1 MINETDIE
9 GMRQQEPPEMLCQFI
24 KAFNGS
30 LDPRLWIGLVK
41 EEIAEL
47 RVEDPGTAAHLKE
60 LCDVL
65 YVITGLTLTLP
76 VNVAIMMSQEELN
89 EVDEIQT
96 SLDKI
101 ISGFIKFYSPLVVT
115 EAFARVHESNMS
127 KLGVDGKP
135 ILREDGKVLKGPNYK
150 KPDLTDLIKKDV

>member
-1 MINETDIE
+1 M
-9 GMRQQEPPEMLCQFI
+9 
-24 KAFNGS
+24 
-30 LDPRLWIGLVK
+30 
-41 EEIAEL
+41 
-47 RVEDPGTAAHLKE
+47 
-60 LCDVL
+60 
-65 YVITGLTLTLP
+65 TLP

-101 ISGFIKFYSPLVVT
+101 ISGFIKFYSSYVVT

-127 KLGVDGKP
+127 KLGADGKP